1 MCRAAISA
9 IPIAA
14 MNAMRT
20 EVRMRPG
27 LGLSSSVTSC
37 CNQAASV
44 WRRRNAVESRHPEGR
59 GERSLLLAVVGS
71 TVPPDHE
78 HENRDKE
85 LEERMDRFGFCR
97 HFVPHSPLAFLDA

>member
-1 MCRAAISA
+1 
-9 IPIAA
+9 
-14 MNAMRT
+14 
-20 EVRMRPG
+20 
-27 LGLSSSVTSC
+27 VTSC
-37 CNQAASV
+37 CNQTASAYSRCNAAGT
-44 WRRRNAVESRHPEGR
+44 RHPEAR

-85 LEERMDRFGFCR
+85 LEEPMYRFGFCR